1 MAALGRK
8 NRGRSADAA
17 AASGDD
23 DDGTAHGFTLLVT
36 EAQGRHRASRRQAPP
51 SRQRLA
57 CRSCL
62 CDDRAMEWSDEGI
75 IIGLKPHGE
84 SAVILE
90 AMTAAHGRHLGLVRG
105 GRSQR
110 MAPVLQPGNVVQ
122 LGWRAR
128 LDDHLGNY
136 TVEALEMRA
145 ARFIG
150 SAPALYGLNHLGA
163 LLRAVAGARTA
174 SGLHAAVAVVTA
186 HLDQPLIAAQLIIRF
201 ELQVL
206 TELGFGLDLS
216 ACAAT
221 GQTGDLTFVSPKSG
235 RAVSTLAA
243 APYRDR
249 LLPLPSFLGGSGDP
263 LRRYRPGFCADGVFS
278 RAQHLRAARLACVSG
293 AGLIRGGGGSD
304 CE

>member
-1 MAALGRK
+1 
-8 NRGRSADAA
+8 
-17 AASGDD
+17 
-23 DDGTAHGFTLLVT
+23 
-36 EAQGRHRASRRQAPP
+36 
-51 SRQRLA
+51 
-57 CRSCL
+57 
-62 CDDRAMEWSDEGI
+62 MEWSDEGI

-163 LLRAVAGARTA
+163 LLRLLPEREPHP
-174 SGLHAAVAVVTA
+174 GLHAAVAVVTA

-249 LLPLPSFLGGSGDP
+249 LLPLPSFLGGSGDAAP
-263 LRRYRPGFCADGVFS
+263 DDIARGFALTAYFLERNIYAPRGLPASQARASFVAAVEAIANDAPERDALSVRAASS
-278 RAQHLRAARLACVSG
+278 RA
-293 AGLIRGGGGSD
+293 
-304 CE
+304 